1 MANAPPQAAARTMP
15 LAQAVILP
23 QQIYCTRKR
32 ILMIVG
38 SLREGSLNLQLAQE
52 AAALLGERA
61 KTTVLNYARLPWFNQ
76 NTEFPSPMEI
86 QRVRTEVFL
95 ADGLWFF
102 TPEHHSSYPGVL
114 KNLQDWL
121 AIPCWEIV
129 LPPGTVIHGTKAAI
143 SGADGKSAAGG
154 ARQKLTEVLKTI
166 RAIPMEEP
174 QTGVT
179 LSTEALVSGRLT
191 LSPQEQMA
199 LRNQAE
205 AFLRFLKETGC
216 PEAH

>member
-1 MANAPPQAAARTMP
+1 M
-15 LAQAVILP
+15 
-23 QQIYCTRKR
+23 
-32 ILMIVG
+32 
-38 SLREGSLNLQLAQE
+38 
-52 AAALLGERA
+52 
-61 KTTVLNYARLPWFNQ
+61 
-76 NTEFPSPMEI
+76 
-86 QRVRTEVFL
+86 
-95 ADGLWFF
+95 
-102 TPEHHSSYPGVL
+102 
-114 KNLQDWL
+114 
-121 AIPCWEIV
+121 
-129 LPPGTVIHGTKAAI
+129 
-143 SGADGKSAAGG
+143 
-154 ARQKLTEVLKTI
+154 LKTI

>member
-1 MANAPPQAAARTMP
+1 MANAPPQAASRTMP

-76 NTEFPSPMEI
+76 NAEFPSPMEI
-86 QRVRTEVFL
+86 QRVRIKVLT
-95 ADGLWFF
+95 AHGLWFF
-102 TPEHHSSYPGVL
+102 TPEYNSSYPGVL
-114 KNLQDWL
+114 KNLLDWL
-121 AIPCWEIV
+121 SRPLWECGI
-129 LPPGTVIHGTKAAI
+129 PPGTAIQGKKAAI
-143 SGADGKSAAGG
+143 SGAGGQSAASG
-154 ARQKLTEVLKTI
+154 ARQKLTELLKTI
-166 RAIPMEEP
+166 QAIPMEVP
-174 QTGVT
+174 QTGV
-179 LSTEALVSGRLT
+179 ALTPKSLARGRLV
-191 LSPQEQMA
+191 LSPQERMA

-205 AFLRFLKETGC
+205 AFLRFLEETGC